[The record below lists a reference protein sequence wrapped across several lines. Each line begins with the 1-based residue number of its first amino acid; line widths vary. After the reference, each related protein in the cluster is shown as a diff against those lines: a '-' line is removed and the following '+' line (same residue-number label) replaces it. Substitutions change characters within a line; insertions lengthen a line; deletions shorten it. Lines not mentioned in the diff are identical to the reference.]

1 MRCNIAVYVALVS
14 IDQDIIHANVNRK
27 STGRSSM
34 YDMKSLMTRIKVVF
48 YFDIYDKML
57 SLVLHVGKSRKIHNP
72 RMLIRFA
79 LLAIPS

>member
-1 MRCNIAVYVALVS
+1 MATHFEKFFKVRFWDRIDALGIFFFKVRCNIAVYVALVS

-48 YFDIYDKML
+48 YFDI
-57 SLVLHVGKSRKIHNP
+57 
-72 RMLIRFA
+72 
-79 LLAIPS
+79 